1 MARPPQNSDGPEL
14 DPPMADPVYIGTL
27 DAEIRARRP
36 SGSGGGGDDQPN
48 NLDSR
53 VARLEAFNEVSR
65 DDLREIKGDLK
76 AIISKL
82 GTFPTKSD
90 LESWKWQW
98 MLASVAIFA
107 LAVSSIIGGLA
118 WLAPK

>member
-1 MARPPQNSDGPEL
+1 
-14 DPPMADPVYIGTL
+14 MADPVYIGTP
-27 DAEIRARRP
+27 DAELRARRP
-36 SGSGGGGDDQPN
+36 SGSGGGGSDEFGG
-48 NLDSR
+48 LDSR

-65 DDLREIKGDLK
+65 DDLREIKSDLK

-82 GTFPTKSD
+82 GTFPTKLD